1 LVEDAQY
8 MMSKRKHIDS
18 SQSKIG
24 VSSPR
29 ERSPTDISTDLI
41 EDDDDVVFVKKDAKA
56 EKAVA
61 EDVEESDEE
70 LDEDRGDADDD
81 TASPKASAS
90 RKSKKRKKEGKS
102 ESQRKNS
109 PRSKEKPSQWSK
121 AVWDT
126 FTTRLQRN
134 KNSKGKAYYNE
145 VPMTADP
152 NAPPELRN
160 ERCHNPAGSQ
170 MMMVSVGGKEY
181 QRPLHRL
188 RQYIALRAAGQPL
201 PDTLDQSSHLCQ
213 NLANVGGTGQKQC
226 SNPDHIVLED
236 DRTNKSRQRCAGWVW
251 ILPRGNN
258 PGNFW
263 YPTCTHSPP
272 CLRFTPKTTV
282 PTTIALNQGP

>member
-1 LVEDAQY
+1 
-8 MMSKRKHIDS
+8 MKKRKHIDS
-18 SQSKIG
+18 SHSEIG

-29 ERSPTDISTDLI
+29 ERPPTDDTTDLI
-41 EDDDDVVFVKKDAKA
+41 GDDDDDVFVEKRVKA
-56 EKAVA
+56 EEA
-61 EDVEESDEE
+61 EVSDVEDTVDNEE
-70 LDEDRGDADDD
+70 LDEDSEPEADELD
-81 TASPKASAS
+81 SPGHPTS
-90 RKSKKRKKEGKS
+90 RSTKRRKKDKERKGKQ
-102 ESQRKNS
+102 SQRKNS
-109 PRSKEKPSQWSK
+109 PRSKDNPSQWSK

-126 FTTRLQRN
+126 FSSRLIRN
-134 KNSKGKAYYNE
+134 KNSKGKPYYNE

-201 PDTLDQSSHLCQ
+201 PDSLDQSSHLCQ

-226 SNPDHIVLED
+226 SNPDHMVLED
-236 DRTNKSRQRCAGWVW
+236 DRTNKSRQRCAGWIWV
-251 ILPRGNN
+251 LPRGGN

-263 YPTCTHSPP
+263 YPTCAHSPP
-272 CLRFTPKTTV
+272 CLRFTPMTTV
-282 PTTIALNQGP
+282 PTTIALSRNP